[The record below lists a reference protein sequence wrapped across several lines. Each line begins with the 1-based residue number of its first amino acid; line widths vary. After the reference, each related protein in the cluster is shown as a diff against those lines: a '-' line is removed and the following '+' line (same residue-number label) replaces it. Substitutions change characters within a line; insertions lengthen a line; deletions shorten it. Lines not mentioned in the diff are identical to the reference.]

1 MAQEILQK
9 LSEELSAAIEKAS
22 QSVVLVQGRRFP
34 ASGVV
39 WKKNLVVTTDHS
51 LPRSNE
57 VQIRTASGEIISG
70 AIAGRDPATDVA
82 IIQSSKDLQ
91 PMEFSK
97 TSLNAG
103 QLAIVLGRANGGR
116 VLSVLTMISGTDN
129 NYKNWRGGT
138 FDQFIRLDTA
148 PFPGFSGS
156 ALLMP
161 NGTIAGIN
169 TAAFSRHFGLTI
181 PGSNIERL
189 VERIQTKGTIGRPYL
204 GLMMQPVRLPEK
216 FRKEAGTD
224 IGLLLIGTENG
235 SPAEQA
241 GLAVGD
247 IVVGLNGKTVNSIE
261 ELHDVLTA
269 ESIGT
274 EIKVTILRGGKIEN
288 VQTKVGERPLRQ

>member
-1 MAQEILQK
+1 MAQEILGK
-9 LSEELSAAIEKAS
+9 LSEELSATIEKAS

-39 WKKNLVVTTDHS
+39 WKKNLIVTTDHS

-82 IIQSSKDLQ
+82 IVQSSKDLQ
-91 PMEFSK
+91 ALEFSK
-97 TSLNAG
+97 TSLKAG
-103 QLAIVLGRANGGR
+103 QLAVILGRANGGR
-116 VLSVLTMISGTDN
+116 VLSVLTMISGTDH

-138 FDQFIRLDTA
+138 FDQFIRLDSA
-148 PFPGFSGS
+148 LFPGFSGS

-181 PGSNIERL
+181 PASNIERL

-216 FRKEAGTD
+216 FRKETETD

-274 EIKVTILRGGKIEN
+274 EIKVTILRGGRIEN

>member
-1 MAQEILQK
+1 MAQEILEK
-9 LSEELSAAIEKAS
+9 LSEELSATIEKAS

-82 IIQSSKDLQ
+82 IVQSSKDLQ
-91 PMEFSK
+91 PLEFSK
-97 TSLNAG
+97 TSLKAG
-103 QLAIVLGRANGGR
+103 QLAVILGRANGGR

-138 FDQFIRLDTA
+138 FDQFIRLDSA

-204 GLMMQPVRLPEK
+204 GLMMQPVRLPEN

-274 EIKVTILRGGKIEN
+274 EIKVTILRGGRIEN

>member
-1 MAQEILQK
+1 MAQEILEK
-9 LSEELSAAIEKAS
+9 LSEELSATIEKAS

-82 IIQSSKDLQ
+82 IVQSSKDLQ
-91 PMEFSK
+91 PLEFSK
-97 TSLNAG
+97 TSLKAG
-103 QLAIVLGRANGGR
+103 QLAIILGRANGGR

-138 FDQFIRLDTA
+138 FDQFIRLDSA
-148 PFPGFSGS
+148 LFPGFSGS

-181 PGSNIERL
+181 PASNIERL

-216 FRKEAGTD
+216 FRKEAETD

-235 SPAEQA
+235 SPAEQV

-274 EIKVTILRGGKIEN
+274 EIKVTILRGGRIEN

>member
-1 MAQEILQK
+1 MAQETLEK
-9 LSEELSAAIEKAS
+9 LSEELSATIEKAS

-51 LPRSNE
+51 LARISE

-70 AIAGRDPATDVA
+70 AIAGRDPSTDVA
-82 IIQSSKDLQ
+82 IIQAARDLQ
-91 PMEFSK
+91 PLEIST
-97 TSLNAG
+97 TSLKAG
-103 QLAIVLGRANGGR
+103 QLGVILGRANGGR
-116 VLSVLTMISGTDN
+116 VLSVLTMISGTDS

-138 FDQFIRLDTA
+138 FDQFIRLDSA

-189 VERIQTKGTIGRPYL
+189 VERIQTKGSIGRPYL

-216 FRKEAGTD
+216 FRKEAGTE

-241 GLAVGD
+241 GLNVGD

-261 ELHDVLTA
+261 ELHDVLGA

-274 EIKVTILRGGKIEN
+274 EIKITILRGGKIEN
-288 VQTKVGERPLRQ
+288 IQTKVGERPLRQ

>member
-1 MAQEILQK
+1 MAQEILEK
-9 LSEELSAAIEKAS
+9 LSEELSATIEKAS

-39 WKKNLVVTTDHS
+39 WKKNLIVTTDHS

-82 IIQSSKDLQ
+82 IVQSSKDLQ
-91 PMEFSK
+91 ALEFSK
-97 TSLNAG
+97 TSLKAG
-103 QLAIVLGRANGGR
+103 QLAVILGRANGGR

-138 FDQFIRLDTA
+138 FDQFIRLDSA
-148 PFPGFSGS
+148 LFPGFSGS

-181 PGSNIERL
+181 PASNIERL

-216 FRKEAGTD
+216 FRKEAETD

-274 EIKVTILRGGKIEN
+274 EIKVTILRGGRIEN

>member
-1 MAQEILQK
+1 MAQETLEK
-9 LSEELSAAIEKAS
+9 LSEELSATIEKAS

-39 WKKNLVVTTDHS
+39 WKKNLVITTDHS
-51 LPRSNE
+51 VARSNE
-57 VQIRTASGEIISG
+57 VQIRTAAGEVITG
-70 AIAGRDPATDVA
+70 TIAGRDPSTDIA

-91 PMEFSK
+91 PLEFSK
-97 TSLNAG
+97 TSLKAG
-103 QLAIVLGRANGGR
+103 QLAVILGRANGGR
-116 VLSVLTMISGTDN
+116 VLSMLTMISGTDN

-138 FDQFIRLDTA
+138 FDQFIRLDSA

-181 PGSNIERL
+181 PASNIERL

-216 FRKEAGTD
+216 FKKEAGTD

-241 GLAVGD
+241 GLTVGD
-247 IVVGLNGKTVNSIE
+247 IVVGLNGKNVNSIE

>member
-1 MAQEILQK
+1 MAQEILEK
-9 LSEELSAAIEKAS
+9 LSEELSAAIERAS

-39 WKKNLVVTTDHS
+39 WKKNFVITTDHS
-51 LPRSNE
+51 LPRTNE
-57 VQIRTASGEIISG
+57 VQIRTASGELITGI
-70 AIAGRDPATDVA
+70 IAGRDPSTDVA
-82 IIQSSKDLQ
+82 IIQTSKELQ
-91 PMEFSK
+91 PYEVSEIPLK
-97 TSLNAG
+97 AG
-103 QLAIVLGRANGGR
+103 QLAVILGRANGGR
-116 VLSVLTMISGTDN
+116 VLSVLTMISGTDS

-138 FDQFIRLDTA
+138 FDQFIRLDSA

-156 ALLMP
+156 ALILP
-161 NGTIAGIN
+161 DGKISGIN
-169 TAAFSRHFGLTI
+169 TSAFSRHFGLTI
-181 PGSNIERL
+181 PASNIQRL
-189 VERIQTKGTIGRPYL
+189 VERVISKGSIGRPYL

-216 FRKEAGTD
+216 FRKDAGTE

-235 SPAEQA
+235 SPAEKA

-261 ELHDVLTA
+261 ELHEFLSS

-288 VQTKVGERPLRQ
+288 VQTTVGERPLRQ

>member
-1 MAQEILQK
+1 MAQEILEK
-9 LSEELSAAIEKAS
+9 LSEELSATIEKAS

-34 ASGVV
+34 ASGIV

-51 LPRSNE
+51 LPRTNE
-57 VQIRTASGEIISG
+57 VQIRTAAGEVISG

-82 IIQSSKDLQ
+82 IIQSSKDLH
-91 PMEFSK
+91 PLEFSK
-97 TSLNAG
+97 TSLKAG
-103 QLAIVLGRANGGR
+103 QLAVILGRANGGR
-116 VLSVLTMISGTDN
+116 ILSVLTMISGTDN

-138 FDQFIRLDTA
+138 FDQFIRLDAA

-161 NGTIAGIN
+161 NGTTAGIN

-181 PGSNIERL
+181 PGSNIQRL

-204 GLMMQPVRLPEK
+204 GLMMQQVRLPEK

-274 EIKVTILRGGKIEN
+274 EIKVTILRGGKIEH

>member
-1 MAQEILQK
+1 MSLETLEK
-9 LSEELSAAIEKAS
+9 LSEELSATIGKAAE
-22 QSVVLVQGRRFP
+22 SVVLVQGRRFP

-39 WKKNLVVTTDHS
+39 WKKNLIVTTDHS
-51 LPRSNE
+51 IARSSE
-57 VQIRTASGEIISG
+57 VQIRTALGEVISG
-70 AIAGRDPATDVA
+70 VIAGRDPSTDVA

-91 PMEFSK
+91 ALEFSK
-97 TSLNAG
+97 TSLKAG
-103 QLAIVLGRANGGR
+103 QLAVILGRANGGR
-116 VLSVLTMISGTDN
+116 ILSVLTMISGTDS

-138 FDQFIRLDTA
+138 FDQFIRLDSA

-189 VERIQTKGTIGRPYL
+189 IERIQTKGTIGRPYL

-241 GLAVGD
+241 GLTVGD

-261 ELHDVLTA
+261 ELHDVLSA

-288 VQTKVGERPLRQ
+288 LQTKVGERPLRQ